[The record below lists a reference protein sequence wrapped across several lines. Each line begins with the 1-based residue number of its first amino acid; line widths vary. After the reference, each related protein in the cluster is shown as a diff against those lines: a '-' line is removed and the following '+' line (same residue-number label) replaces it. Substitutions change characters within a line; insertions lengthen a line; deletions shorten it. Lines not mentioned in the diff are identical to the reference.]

1 MAERQEGEEK
11 EHLLMDHADQ
21 SRNALGRAA
30 AAGGGNNSFFKSRSK
45 KEYFWIMTHQQTC
58 LWISITECFTSG
70 LEEGFFFFLMKQSL
84 QMMLK
89 SFDLQISRENKK
101 LKEAHNMNRK
111 KIQVKSYN

>member
-1 MAERQEGEEK
+1 
-11 EHLLMDHADQ
+11 
-21 SRNALGRAA
+21 
-30 AAGGGNNSFFKSRSK
+30 
-45 KEYFWIMTHQQTC
+45 MTHQQIC

-70 LEEGFFFFLMKQSL
+70 LEEVFFFLMKQSL

-111 KIQVKSYN
+111 KIQVKSYD